1 MRDRALR
8 RLAWAWGALIGAC
21 LVAEAV
27 FAYLNRDSST
37 TTSVGWSGSGPLA
50 AIASAPLLLFPGVG
64 LLLALKRPRNSIG
77 WIMLGIGQAIAAPF
91 GSYARYALLARH
103 GTLPGGPLAAALDG
117 PTWIPLIG
125 LAGIF
130 LILLF
135 PDGHLPSMRWR
146 WFARAAAAS
155 MAVSM
160 AAIFLAP
167 GKFESFPKVT
177 NPYGVRGVDVLFL
190 TILFI
195 PLAIVGASVSL
206 ILRYRRSRGV
216 DRLQLKWL
224 AAAAVVVA
232 SVYLVVEPLSA
243 VIGSPNPGWLLGLQD
258 LALLT
263 FGLIPLAI
271 AFSVLKYRL
280 LDIDLVINKTLVF
293 ATLAV
298 FITAVYV
305 AVVVGVGAA
314 VGGVGN
320 PLLSA
325 AAAALVALAFQ
336 PARRRAQK
344 LADRLVYGQ
353 RATPYEVLSAFSDR
367 LAGAYANEDLLP
379 RMARILA
386 EGTGAVTATV
396 WLRSDAELHPAATWP
411 TGYTAGAPV
420 PVDRLPDD
428 LIPVRHQGEL
438 LGALSVEKKPGE
450 SLGATE
456 QKLVADL
463 AAQAGLVLRNVTLI
477 EDLKASRLRLV
488 AAQDAE
494 RRKLERNLHD
504 GAQQQLVALSVK
516 ARLARSLAG
525 KDPARSD
532 EMLGALQSDITDALE
547 TLRDLA
553 RGIYP
558 PLLADKGLVAAL
570 QAQARRST
578 VPVSVVADD
587 LGRHGQDVE
596 AAVYF
601 CCLETLQNVAKYA
614 HASQVD
620 IRLGDGDG
628 SLTFEVEDDGV
639 GFDVAATTYGTGLQ
653 GMADRLAALEGRLD
667 ISSTPGGGTK
677 VIGRIPAT
685 EVDR

>member
-1 MRDRALR
+1 MSDRALR

-27 FAYLNRDSST
+27 FAYLSRDASS

-50 AIASAPLLLFPGVG
+50 AIAAAPLLLFPGVG

-103 GTLPGGPLAAALDG
+103 GALPGGPLAAALDG

-135 PDGHLPSMRWR
+135 PDGHLPTPRWR

-167 GKFESFPKVT
+167 GKFESFPKVA

-190 TILFI
+190 TILLI
-195 PLAIVGASVSL
+195 PVAIVGAALSL
-206 ILRYRRSRGV
+206 ILRYRRSRGI

-224 AAAAVVVA
+224 AAAAIVVA
-232 SVYLVVEPLSA
+232 SIYLVVEPLSA
-243 VIGSPNPGWLLGLQD
+243 AVGLPTPSWLLGLQD

-271 AFSVLKYRL
+271 GFSVLKYRL
-280 LDIDLVINKTLVF
+280 FDIDLVINKTLVF

-325 AAAALVALAFQ
+325 AAAAVVALAFQ
-336 PARRRAQK
+336 PARRRAQR
-344 LADRLVYGQ
+344 LADRLVYGE

-386 EGTGAVTATV
+386 EGTGAATAAV
-396 WLRSDAELHPAATWP
+396 WLRSGGELHPAAAWP
-411 TGYTAGAPV
+411 VEVAVGATV
-420 PVDRLPDD
+420 SADALPDD
-428 LIPVRHQGEL
+428 MVPVRHQGEL

-450 SLGATE
+450 NLGVTE

-516 ARLARSLAG
+516 ARLAQSFAG
-525 KDPARSD
+525 KDPARAD
-532 EMLGALQSDITDALE
+532 EMLAGLQSDISDALE

-570 QAQARRST
+570 EAQARRST
-578 VPVSVVADD
+578 TPVSVVADNF
-587 LGRHGQDVE
+587 GRYGQDVE

-601 CCLETLQNVAKYA
+601 CCLETLQNVTKYA
-614 HASQVD
+614 SASQVK
-620 IRLGDGDG
+620 IRLSDGAG
-628 SLTFEVEDDGV
+628 SLTFEVNDDGV
-639 GFDVAATTYGTGLQ
+639 GFDVVATTYGTGLQ
-653 GMADRLAALEGRLD
+653 GMADRLAALEGHLD

>member
-1 MRDRALR
+1 MSDRALR
-8 RLAWAWGALIGAC
+8 RLAWAWEALIAAC
-21 LVAEAV
+21 LTAQSV
-27 FAYLNRDSST
+27 FAYLSRGASAST
-37 TTSVGWSGSGPLA
+37 SAGWSGSGPLA
-50 AIASAPLLLFPGVG
+50 VVATAPLLLFPGVG

-77 WIMLGIGQAIAAPF
+77 WIMLGIGQAIAVPF
-91 GSYARYALLARH
+91 GAYATYALLARH
-103 GTLPGGPLAAALDG
+103 GDIGGGTLAAALDG
-117 PTWIPLIG
+117 PTWVPLIG

-135 PDGHLPSMRWR
+135 PDGHLPSPRWR

-160 AAIFLAP
+160 VAIFLSP
-167 GKFESFPKVT
+167 GKFELYPKVT
-177 NPYGVRGVDVLFL
+177 NPYGVRGIDVLFI

-195 PLAIVGASVSL
+195 PVAIAGAAVSL
-206 ILRYRRSRGV
+206 ILRYRRSRGM

-232 SVYLVVEPLSA
+232 SVYLVVEPFSA
-243 VIGSPNPGWLLGLQD
+243 VIGSPNPTWLLGLQD
-258 LALLT
+258 LALFT

-271 AFSVLKYRL
+271 GFSVLKYRL
-280 LDIDLVINKTLVF
+280 FDIDLVINKTLVF
-293 ATLAV
+293 AALAV

-314 VGGVGN
+314 VGGVGS

-325 AAAALVALAFQ
+325 IAAAVVALAFQ
-336 PARRRAQK
+336 PVRRRAQRV
-344 LADRLVYGQ
+344 ADRLVYGE

-386 EGTGAVTATV
+386 EGTGAAGAAV
-396 WLRSDAELHPAATWP
+396 WLRSGDELRPAATWP
-411 TGYTAGAPV
+411 GDVVAKASV
-420 PVDRLPDD
+420 HADALPGE

-438 LGALSVEKKPGE
+438 LGALSIEKKPGE

-456 QKLVADL
+456 QKLVSDL
-463 AAQAGLVLRNVTLI
+463 AAQAGLVLRNVALI
-477 EDLKASRLRLV
+477 EDLKASRQRLV

-516 ARLARSLAG
+516 ARLAQSLAG
-525 KDPARSD
+525 RDPAKAD
-532 EMLGALQSDITDALE
+532 EMLVGLQSDITDALE

-570 QAQARRST
+570 DAQARRSRT
-578 VPVSVVADD
+578 PVSVVADD
-587 LGRHGQDVE
+587 LGRYGQDVE

-614 HASQVD
+614 NATQVQ
-620 IRLGDGDG
+620 IRLSDGAG
-628 SLTFEVEDDGV
+628 SLTFEVKDDGV
-639 GFDVAATTYGTGLQ
+639 GFDVATTTYGTGLQ

-667 ISSTPGGGTK
+667 ISSSPGGGT
-677 VIGRIPAT
+677 VIIGRLPAQ
-685 EVDR
+685 EVRT